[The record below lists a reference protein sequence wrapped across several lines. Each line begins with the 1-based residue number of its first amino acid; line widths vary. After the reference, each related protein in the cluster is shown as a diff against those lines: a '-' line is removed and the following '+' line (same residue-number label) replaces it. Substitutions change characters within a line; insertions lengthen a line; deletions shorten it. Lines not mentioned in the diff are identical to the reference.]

1 MTTDDAAD
9 DSAIGI
15 TSGKYPTD
23 SDGSAIQ
30 VGDDDAALRGVL
42 RRVDAAV
49 IRGGDYVEL
58 VQHRVVCNGNK
69 INAETTDSILLFLNS
84 ERLGTAGEPTF
95 TLAEPCPA
103 SPVRFANANLLLT
116 AAGAPV
122 IASRA
127 LAYQRRLGCL
137 MYLANSVRPDLAF
150 TIGMHCRN
158 MGSPTPELLHE
169 LDHTFSYLSRH
180 SDVGLT
186 YESVPTD
193 LHAFTDASLDVGKS
207 TSGYLVKW
215 QGAAISW
222 GSTRQKSTVLSS
234 CEAEIYALSEGAKDI
249 VYFRKLLSGLGEDL
263 TAPSNCS
270 TDNKGAADLSYNP
283 EHHKRSKHIER
294 RHFYIRDMVEAL
306 ELRVPLVRTDEDLA
320 DMLTKVLAPREFF
333 RWRAMIMNEQV
344 PYMGLSQVEKWSSV
358 RSNIY
363 FRETA

>member
-1 MTTDDAAD
+1 MVDLLGIEIRHNTDNSITLHMRKYIDKLLKEFLPNGVPANMKKSLPHSKDLAQIVADASHA
-9 DSAIGI
+9 
-15 TSGKYPTD
+15 K
-23 SDGSAIQ
+23 
-30 VGDDDAALRGVL
+30 
-42 RRVDAAV
+42 
-49 IRGGDYVEL
+49 
-58 VQHRVVCNGNK
+58 
-69 INAETTDSILLFLNS
+69 
-84 ERLGTAGEPTF
+84 
-95 TLAEPCPA
+95 TLAPDGKCLHPE
-103 SPVRFANANLLLT
+103 LLE
-116 AAGAPV
+116 
-122 IASRA
+122 
-127 LAYQRRLGCL
+127 AYQRRLGCL

-180 SDVGLT
+180 ADVGLT
-186 YESVPTD
+186 YDTDPTD

-207 TSGYLVKW
+207 TSGYLVMW

-249 VYFRKLLSGLGEDL
+249 VYFRKLLTGLGEDL
-263 TAPSNCS
+263 SAPSSCS

-333 RWRAMIMNEQV
+333 RWRAMIMNETI
-344 PYMGLSQVEKWSSV
+344 PYL
-358 RSNIY
+358 
-363 FRETA
+363 